1 MGAFCIRALNTFDKS
16 LYWQFDNDKIL
27 AASEENVALGL
38 YGQISFALLSFS
50 QPCFALV
57 VTFE

>member
-1 MGAFCIRALNTFDKS
+1 MRITRVCIDT
-16 LYWQFDNDKIL
+16 DKIL

-38 YGQISFALLSFS
+38 YGPISLAFLSFS